1 MISPGVY
8 PAAVTP
14 FNAKDQVDY
23 EGLAKLLAWFEAN
36 ACQGAVLAGTNGEGP
51 SLSAVEK
58 RDMVLKAK
66 DLKGKLDIILGV
78 ATPSLDEAIWL
89 CKQAANSE
97 CKAVLLMA
105 PYYFR
110 DAKEEGIK
118 DWFKTV
124 LDKSPA
130 DIIVYNFPQKTG
142 ITITKHFLE
151 ELAQHPKCIGV
162 KDSSGNKDNLSDYR
176 DALPEGKLLFVG
188 NETLLFEA
196 MNAGWTGTISGAAN
210 CIPMHLSQVVK
221 HFNEG
226 KKESAEEMFKVCLL
240 AIEAL
245 RSQPQPAMNKAILNL
260 WKVLPEPNLRLP
272 LTPSD
277 QAEIDK
283 TAQLLKQKLGLA

>member
-14 FNAKDQVDY
+14 FNAKDQIDY

-36 ACQGAVLAGTNGEGP
+36 GCQGAVLAGTNGEGP

-89 CKQAANSE
+89 CKQAANAE

-110 DAKEEGIK
+110 DANEEGIK
-118 DWFKTV
+118 DWFLKV
-124 LDKSPA
+124 LDKSPT

-142 ITITKHFLE
+142 IAIKKELLK

-162 KDSSGNKDNLSDYR
+162 KDSSGNKDNLKDYR
-176 DALPEGKLLFVG
+176 KAVPEGKLVFVG

-196 MNAGWTGTISGAAN
+196 LQTGWTGTISGAAN

-221 HFNEG
+221 QYIEG
-226 KKESAEEMFKVCLL
+226 KKESAEERFKLCLP

-245 RSQPQPAMNKAILNL
+245 RSQPQPAMNKAILHL

-272 LTPSD
+272 LTPTNQD
-277 QAEIDK
+277 EIDK

>member
-36 ACQGAVLAGTNGEGP
+36 GCQGAVLAGTNGEGP

-89 CKQAANSE
+89 CKQAANAE

-124 LDKSPA
+124 LDKSPV

-272 LTPSD
+272 LTPSN